1 MESLAM
7 RVRSSLPLWVV
18 SLVLILL
25 PLFLPNYATILVTQ
39 CLIYAIVAM
48 SLDILIGYTGL
59 AALGHSAFFA
69 IGAYG
74 TAILATKLH
83 SGLGGAIFFSIS
95 AAAAASLTVRMASG
109 KT

>member
-1 MESLAM
+1 MENLTT
-7 RVRSSLPLWVV
+7 RGRSSLPIWVA
-18 SLVLILL
+18 LGALILL

-69 IGAYG
+69 IGAYV
-74 TAILATKLH
+74 TAILTTKLH
-83 SGLGGAIFFSIS
+83 FGLAGGAVFS
-95 AAAAASLTVRMASG
+95 ALRLPPRPRPFWACWL
-109 KT
+109 